1 MQLCNGER
9 RKEREKREGI
19 KKSEIQLPWN
29 KAVPRSPVWGSA
41 ESLSAVF
48 ELQAKMAL
56 GSSRDSGRGYISPG
70 RSCRPACGV
79 RTVKEVSRVLVFT
92 TREKERK
99 FLEVLLSL
107 PPLEIGRTF
116 PIFTIRFKFD
126 TGFLYW
132 SFCNSLYHGPE
143 NEVGDTAH
151 ALFFCCFSL
160 STESKMKLS
169 VLLCLAVVLAVAVAL
184 PAPLTAVGL
193 APVGEYS
200 ACSPGFFAFQMYVPD
215 RIGLK
220 WSILS
225 LNPASFGIFY
235 LIFWY
240 ANIFN

>member
-9 RKEREKREGI
+9 RKEREKRGI

-56 GSSRDSGRGYISPG
+56 GSSRDSGRGYISTG

-99 FLEVLLSL
+99 FLEALLSL

-126 TGFLYW
+126 IGFLYW

-151 ALFFCCFSL
+151 ALFFCCFFLWAQNPKWSSL
-160 STESKMKLS
+160 YCCVSPLYWLWP
-169 VLLCLAVVLAVAVAL
+169 LLCPRPSLRSASLRSVSIPRVL
-184 PAPLTAVGL
+184 
-193 APVGEYS
+193 
-200 ACSPGFFAFQMYVPD
+200 PGSLLFKCMFQ
-215 RIGLK
+215 IESG
-220 WSILS
+220 
-225 LNPASFGIFY
+225 
-235 LIFWY
+235 
-240 ANIFN
+240 